1 MNVDRNYVMALVAR
15 GWLEPDLAARVLD
28 DGYAAYLRRAR
39 ARELAPLTYSAY
51 RQLLE
56 LVDKLEREWRAKIQ
70 PYVDTGEPMP
80 PLVRGLERELARQLD
95 ELDAVL
101 GF

>member
-1 MNVDRNYVMALVAR
+1 MNVDRNYVMALVAG
-15 GWLEPDLAARVLD
+15 GWLEPGLAAPLLD
-28 DGYAAYLRRAR
+28 DAYANYLKRAR
-39 ARELAPLTYSAY
+39 ARELAPLSYSAY

-56 LVDKLEREWRAKIQ
+56 LVDELEREWRARVQ

-95 ELDAVL
+95 EIDALL

>member
-1 MNVDRNYVMALVAR
+1 MNVDRNYVMALVAG
-15 GWLEPDLAARVLD
+15 GWLEPDLAASLLD
-28 DGYAAYLRRAR
+28 DAYAAYLNRAR
-39 ARELAPLTYSAY
+39 VRALAPLSYSAY

-56 LVDKLEREWRAKIQ
+56 LADELEREWRTKVQ
-70 PYVDTGEPMP
+70 PHIDTGEPMP

-95 ELDAVL
+95 EIDALL